1 MDERRR
7 TLPSIASL
15 FYTCKQSNWR
25 SFPDVTW
32 NQMEHRFQTRS
43 GTRGMENIKAT
54 FPQSYWFL
62 HIRNNF
68 ESPSSTA
75 PSVSHFH
82 VLKKHAEIYNFPNS
96 SSQRNELKLELY
108 NITKTRW
115 HPNYW
120 QGGKSGNAFFR
131 VVLDLSLGA
140 NTGNPHWD
148 YSRIL

>member
-62 HIRNNF
+62 HSRNNF

-75 PSVSHFH
+75 LSVSYFH
-82 VLKKHAEIYNFPNS
+82 ILMKHAAIYHFPNNYFFAK
-96 SSQRNELKLELY
+96 NELRLELY
-108 NITKTRW
+108 ITKTRW
-115 HPNYW
+115 RPNYL
-120 QGGKSGNAFFR
+120 QGGTSGNAFFR
-131 VVLDLSLGA
+131 VVLDFSLGA
-140 NTGNPHWD
+140 NTGIPHWD
-148 YSRIL
+148 YSRVL